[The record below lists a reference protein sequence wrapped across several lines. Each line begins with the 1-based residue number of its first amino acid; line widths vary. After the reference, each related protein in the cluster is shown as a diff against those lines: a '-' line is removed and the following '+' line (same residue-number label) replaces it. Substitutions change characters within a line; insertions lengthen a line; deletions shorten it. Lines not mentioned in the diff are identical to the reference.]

1 MRIVYEWSHGETK
14 VTLFHMNGRYSLK
27 LEKDI
32 LEQWYKFREGQ
43 IEDARDLERVL
54 KDSFYNK
61 ANDIFREMSYNRS
74 SLLEKKADD
83 SDFDTII

>member
-1 MRIVYEWSHGETK
+1 MRIVNEWSHGDTK

-61 ANDIFREMSYNRS
+61 ANDIFREMYYNKS

-83 SDFDTII
+83 YDFDTII

>member
-1 MRIVYEWSHGETK
+1 MRVVNEWSHGETR

-27 LEKDI
+27 LERDI

-43 IEDARDLERVL
+43 IEDAQDLKRLLSDE
-54 KDSFYNK
+54 FYEK
-61 ANDIFREMSYNRS
+61 ANEIFRQLADNRL

-83 SDFDTII
+83 YDFDTII